1 MGNRSKMPQ
10 TDWTRQGKEIA
21 DTAVPYW
28 KSNLTQ
34 LNDYMQNI
42 QNRYDPYLEY
52 AMNGQAAQT
61 SDLLREYQRAMGNM
75 TANNYSATSGGYS
88 STGQRAYDDQQRYW
102 NDQVARLYSEGL
114 DWAASQAGD
123 EWTMLT
129 NTPKVWQNAYAMG
142 QNYSNID
149 QYNQLVD
156 EANSNWWSGA
166 MDTLGNIG
174 MAIPN
179 PIAKGIGGALK
190 LGAGLTSSD
199 AGQLADSLRSTNIYA
214 QQQAQMNNAGQSFS
228 AGLNE
233 VLGWGRDKYGWLGGN
248 NSSNNVGSGAGF
260 GNWTGNTGL
269 GSYNTN
275 WNANWLRN

>member
-61 SDLLREYQRAMGNM
+61 SDLLREYQRAMGNA
-75 TANNYSATSGGYS
+75 TANNYSATGGGYS

-102 NDQVARLYSEGL
+102 NDQVARLYAQGL
-114 DWAASQAGD
+114 DWAANQANN

-129 NTPKVWQNAYAMG
+129 QTPNVWNQAYQRG
-142 QNYSNID
+142 QAYSNID

-190 LGAGLTSSD
+190 LGAGLTASD
-199 AGQLADSLRSTNIYA
+199 AGQLADSLRNTSIYA
-214 QQQAQMNNAGQSFS
+214 QQQAQMNNAGQGFS

-233 VLGWGRDKYGWLGGN
+233 VLDWGKNKYGWFGGD
-248 NSSNNVGSGAGF
+248 NSADNTGSGAGF
-260 GNWTGNTGL
+260 GSWTGDTGL